1 MDIEIS
7 VNGDSFSINVENPH
21 RFNVSDRME
30 DIFDFG
36 NTSGVDLS
44 PYALDTLIPLMIRG
58 VAGCEAGCPS
68 DAMGVARRGFGD
80 FKIEYIEGGILKAV
94 QKLENGD
101 PLEVK
106 IFPDFN

>member
-1 MDIEIS
+1 MDIDIS

-21 RFNVSDRME
+21 RFNVLDRME
-30 DIFDFG
+30 DIVDFG
-36 NTSGVDLS
+36 NKVGINLS

-80 FKIEYIEGGILKAV
+80 FKIDYIEGGILTAT
-94 QKLENGD
+94 QKLENGNLLD
-101 PLEVK
+101 VK
-106 IFPDFN
+106 IFPDFK